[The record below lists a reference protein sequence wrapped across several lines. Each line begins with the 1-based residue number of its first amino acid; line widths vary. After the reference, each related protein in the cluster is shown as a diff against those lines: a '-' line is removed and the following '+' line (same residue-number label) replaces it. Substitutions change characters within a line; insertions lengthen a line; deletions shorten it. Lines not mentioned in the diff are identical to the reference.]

1 MQKTKLQRTYL
12 RRNRMLSEMQGDN
25 YLREQER
32 RDAALEARE
41 ESQEKCYM
49 KAYASVYPLVRQE
62 VMDACMMNALIPE
75 GKYGRYAAGYA
86 AVNAVTYA
94 VEDLEDIQSLIR
106 PNGDIT
112 KIYAAYAHYVANEEA
127 EYVAERAV
135 AALEI
140 LMEGDEV

>member
-1 MQKTKLQRTYL
+1 
-12 RRNRMLSEMQGDN
+12 MLSEMQGDN

-41 ESQEKCYM
+41 EASGQCYEKAF
-49 KAYASVYPLVRQE
+49 KAVYPRVFQD
-62 VMDACMMNALIPE
+62 VMDACMMNDLIPE
-75 GKYGRYAAGYA
+75 GKYGMYAAGYA

-94 VEDLEDIQSLIR
+94 VEDLEEVQSLIR

-112 KIYAAYAHYVANEEA
+112 KIFAAYAHYVANEEA
-127 EYVAERAV
+127 EYAAEQAV
-135 AALEI
+135 AAFEM